1 MVTKAI
7 TQSDL
12 QNLEDKIKIE
22 ISKEQTELR
31 HEDRKKLT
39 EAVWKVD
46 DLKSK
51 ELLND
56 NIIKTMTASI
66 EKLEKAV
73 TVWFKEVNNK
83 IDWFQDKFATKEDH
97 KENVSKISAVE
108 KALDNINLKIAWV
121 SGGFAVIIFLID
133 KYAK

>member
-12 QNLEDKIKIE
+12 QNLENKIKIE

-73 TVWFKEVNNK
+73 TV
-83 IDWFQDKFATKEDH
+83 
-97 KENVSKISAVE
+97 
-108 KALDNINLKIAWV
+108 
-121 SGGFAVIIFLID
+121 
-133 KYAK
+133 